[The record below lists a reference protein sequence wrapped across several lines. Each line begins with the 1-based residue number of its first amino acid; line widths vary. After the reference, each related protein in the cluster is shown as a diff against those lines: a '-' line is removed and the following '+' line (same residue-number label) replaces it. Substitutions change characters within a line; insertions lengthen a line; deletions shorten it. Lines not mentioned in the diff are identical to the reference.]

1 MTNII
6 EEKDWPEMA
15 QTLQKFLACPC
26 QYFAPMRDD
35 EPIWQAYQAARE
47 RGRKEGFTPVL
58 LTLEENLLESCLYNT
73 LPDYNDY
80 PNFDLAAVTA
90 ARQKIL
96 AAPLPEGTEV
106 LQEMQADWQECAE
119 EDGWD
124 WEEAIG
130 GDLTGGEDNDRFIGY
145 WNYHTRDTQPMLLAE
160 IPTANPWEVFAWVP
174 FGGWNDCPDTEQ
186 HMTAAKRWFELYDAA
201 PAVITMDTLEYILP
215 KPAAETAEAARPLAV
230 ELYCFAPDSVD
241 QAAEG
246 FTVGSLAETLSLST
260 VWYFWWD

>member
-35 EPIWQAYQAARE
+35 EPIWQAYLAARE
-47 RGRKEGFTPVL
+47 RGKKEGFTPVL

-80 PNFDLAAVTA
+80 PNFDPAAVTA

-96 AAPLPEGTEV
+96 AAPLPDGAAV
-106 LQEMQADWQECAE
+106 LQEMQADWQACAE
-119 EDGWD
+119 EDGWN

-130 GDLTGGEDNDRFIGY
+130 GDLSDGEANDHFIGY
-145 WNYHTRDTQPMLLAE
+145 WNYRTQDTLPLLLAE

-186 HMTAAKRWFELYDAA
+186 HMAAAKRWFELYGAA
-201 PAVITMDTLEYILP
+201 PGVITMDTLQYILP
-215 KPAAETAEAARPLAV
+215 KPAAATAEEARPLAL

-241 QAAEG
+241 QAAED

>member
-80 PNFDLAAVTA
+80 PNFDLAA
-90 ARQKIL
+90 
-96 AAPLPEGTEV
+96 ENFG
-106 LQEMQADWQECAE
+106 CAV
-119 EDGWD
+119 
-124 WEEAIG
+124 
-130 GDLTGGEDNDRFIGY
+130 TGGHRGFAGNAGG
-145 WNYHTRDTQPMLLAE
+145 LAR
-160 IPTANPWEVFAWVP
+160 
-174 FGGWNDCPDTEQ
+174 
-186 HMTAAKRWFELYDAA
+186 MR
-201 PAVITMDTLEYILP
+201 
-215 KPAAETAEAARPLAV
+215 
-230 ELYCFAPDSVD
+230 
-241 QAAEG
+241 
-246 FTVGSLAETLSLST
+246 
-260 VWYFWWD
+260 

>member
-15 QTLQKFLACPC
+15 QILQKFLACPC

-96 AAPLPEGTEV
+96 AAPLPGKNALRRTAGIGRKR
-106 LQEMQADWQECAE
+106 LA
-119 EDGWD
+119 
-124 WEEAIG
+124 AI
-130 GDLTGGEDNDRFIGY
+130 
-145 WNYHTRDTQPMLLAE
+145 
-160 IPTANPWEVFAWVP
+160 
-174 FGGWNDCPDTEQ
+174 
-186 HMTAAKRWFELYDAA
+186 
-201 PAVITMDTLEYILP
+201 
-215 KPAAETAEAARPLAV
+215 
-230 ELYCFAPDSVD
+230 
-241 QAAEG
+241 
-246 FTVGSLAETLSLST
+246 
-260 VWYFWWD
+260 